1 MKVALRIVA
10 ALAAGFGGLLFQV
23 AILRRFALVLGSSA
37 VATALVLGVF
47 LAGLGVGSFWAQVT
61 GRVRARTVTG
71 AAGYAFVGAS
81 IFLAEGAS
89 AAMLGLPSLLG
100 ALWVLVLVGVPS
112 AGMGFAFP
120 HLFVALRS
128 DRASAFVLTAN
139 LLGAVVGAFLAGN
152 LLVPEHGLTASL
164 RLAAAAYLVAS
175 GVLAA
180 VRAGDRRLLEPD
192 PLVPPDPVQT
202 LRGDRLAFAS
212 GFLILGHEILLTRR
226 LPFFLEGFQPTLS
239 GVLVAVLLTT
249 SLAALVVGL
258 LPSRMRT
265 MTAAAWGLVL
275 GAVSAVTG
283 IHEHTALAIARWEV
297 HDDFGYHL
305 RILVAAGVAALP
317 VGLLAGAVV
326 PLLVASPIDSD
337 ADDGERT
344 RRAARLYLASGIG
357 SLAAVALCWS
367 VAGTFSTA
375 FFVVLPML
383 AALGT
388 IVLVPGVTL
397 LRGAAAVVVLALG
410 FGGAGGIG
418 TPMEPQPPVVGSRY
432 FHADRMRPLAHA
444 TDHVTTAS
452 VVYDRSQHAMVL
464 FTDEFRAAWIGPGT
478 SYMKVLGHLPFLL
491 RDRFDDVAVI
501 ALGTG
506 TTADAVCAWD
516 SPRVIDVVEISPA
529 VLSLADRFAADGPIA
544 GTTRATFHED
554 PRVKV
559 HVEDGRRYIATRQEE
574 SLDLVTMEPLL
585 PYAPGTASLYSREFY
600 AAVSRALRDDG
611 LCIQWVPTHSMPQ
624 DIFRTLLLTFGD
636 SFDFTSVWLFD
647 QSTLLVGS
655 ERPHLPQLDDLAARL
670 ATAGDGARTTLH
682 EAGCATP
689 VDLAAAF
696 VGELTPGAIEES
708 PRLFD
713 DRPFLE
719 RIGYWSGRERLGFFA
734 DNLKVLIALARR
746 AAPASAWPGGT
757 DRNWGELRTARLESL
772 IETDLARWSAEPDA
786 SGRAAGLSA
795 AVHARAPASVLL
807 YQEGLRARGQM
818 QERAIAAVGLAAAS
832 ATALRTVE
840 LDPGLAI
847 AWAAASLRGDKDEQ
861 RRRREIALAIDPM
874 LRSSLRDPA
883 LDGDGNWEPP
893 TVTPLEDLGV
903 LPNGAELATK
913 AALPTPNG
921 IALRAA
927 WPVRVA
933 RGFATLAAQRDL
945 RDDELIAARSVL
957 DPASLELL
965 CAAHVDRADARW
977 KVLSICWRP
986 DLPPPSALP
995 EWVGADPARKVSL
1008 AGLLGGRRSRE
1019 CAELLAPLLMDG
1031 EIAVRRAA
1039 AAALVRTV
1047 GERIAYDP
1055 DGDEEAWTR
1064 AAANLRALHN
1074 RRP

>member
-1 MKVALRIVA
+1 MTIALRIVA

-37 VATALVLGVF
+37 VATAIVLGVF
-47 LAGLGVGSFWAQVT
+47 LAGLGLGSFWAQIT
-61 GRVRARTVTG
+61 GRVRARTATG
-71 AAGYAFVGAS
+71 ALGYAAVGAS
-81 IFLAEGAS
+81 ILLAEAAS
-89 AAMLGLPSLLG
+89 AAILGLPTLLG

-112 AGMGFAFP
+112 AVMGFAFP

-128 DRASAFVLTAN
+128 DRGSAFVLTAN

-152 LLVPEHGLTASL
+152 LLVPEHGLAASL
-164 RLAAAAYLVAS
+164 RLAAAAYFIAGGL
-175 GVLAA
+175 LAG
-180 VRAGDRRLLEPD
+180 VRAGDRRLIEPD
-192 PLVPPDPVQT
+192 PLVPRDPVQT

-212 GFLILGHEILLTRR
+212 GFLILAHEILLTRR

-239 GVLVAVLLTT
+239 GVLVAVLLATG
-249 SLAALVVGL
+249 LGALVVAL
-258 LPSRMRT
+258 LPTRLRT
-265 MTAAAWGLVL
+265 MTAAAWVLVL
-275 GAVSAVTG
+275 AALSAVTG

-305 RILVAAGVAALP
+305 RILAAAGLAALP

-326 PLLVASPIDSD
+326 PLLVASEIDPD

-344 RRAARLYLASGIG
+344 RRAARLYLAAGIG
-357 SLAAVALCWS
+357 SLAAVALCWTAAS
-367 VAGTFSTA
+367 WFSTA
-375 FFVVLPML
+375 FFVVVPML

-388 IVLVPGVTL
+388 ILLVPGVAL
-397 LRGAAAVVVLALG
+397 ARSAAAVLVLALT
-410 FGGAGGIG
+410 FGGAVGTG
-418 TPMEPQPPVVGSRY
+418 TPSDPLPPVVGSRY

-491 RDRFDDVAVI
+491 RDRFDHVAVI

-506 TTADAVCAWD
+506 TTADAVCAWE

-544 GTTRATFHED
+544 GTTRATFRED

-559 HVEDGRRYIATRQEE
+559 HVEDGRRYIATSGEE

-585 PYAPGTASLYSREFY
+585 PYAPGTAALYSREFY
-600 AAVSRALRDDG
+600 AAVSRALRDEG
-611 LCIQWVPTHSMPQ
+611 LCVQWVPTHAMPE

-655 ERPHLPQLDDLAARL
+655 KRPHLPGLDDLTARL
-670 ATAGDGARTTLH
+670 ANAGDRARTTLH

-696 VGELTPGAIEES
+696 VGDLTASMIAAA

-734 DNLKVLIALARR
+734 DNLRVLIALAEGAAT
-746 AAPASAWPGGT
+746 AAPWPDGLEVEWT
-757 DRNWGELRTARLESL
+757 ELRTARLASL
-772 IETDLARWSAEPDA
+772 IELDLARWSAETEA
-786 SGRAAGLSA
+786 SAKAAGLCA

-807 YQEGLRARGQM
+807 YQESQRARRQM
-818 QERAIAAVGLAAAS
+818 QERAMGAVGLAAAS
-832 ATALRTVE
+832 ANALRVVE

-847 AWAAASLRGDKDEQ
+847 AWAAASLRGEEVER

-874 LRSSLRDPA
+874 LGKSLRDPA
-883 LDGDGNWEPP
+883 VAGDSNWAPP
-893 TVTPLEDLGV
+893 AVTPLEDLGV
-903 LPNGAELATK
+903 LPGAAELATK
-913 AALPTPNG
+913 ATPPTPNG
-921 IALRAA
+921 IALRAG

-933 RGFATLAAQRDL
+933 RGFAALAAQRDL
-945 RDDELIAARSVL
+945 RDDELLAARSVV

-965 CAAHVDRADARW
+965 CAAYGDRVDALG
-977 KVLSICWRP
+977 KVLSTCWRP
-986 DLPPPSALP
+986 DLPPPRALS
-995 EWVGADPARKVSL
+995 EWVGDVPQRKVAL

-1019 CAELLAPLLMDG
+1019 CAELLAPLLVDG

-1039 AAALVRTV
+1039 AGALVRSY

-1055 DGDEEAWTR
+1055 DGAEEERTR